1 MTPTLQTS
9 TFEEIFGGFL
19 PTTKHSGG
27 KYLHNTKKNNN
38 KYTHTTLVTITFKKE
53 I

>member
-9 TFEEIFGGFL
+9 TFDEILGGVL

-27 KYLHNTKKNNN
+27 RYLLGKLQIYVLNNP
-38 KYTHTTLVTITFKKE
+38 FK
-53 I
+53 